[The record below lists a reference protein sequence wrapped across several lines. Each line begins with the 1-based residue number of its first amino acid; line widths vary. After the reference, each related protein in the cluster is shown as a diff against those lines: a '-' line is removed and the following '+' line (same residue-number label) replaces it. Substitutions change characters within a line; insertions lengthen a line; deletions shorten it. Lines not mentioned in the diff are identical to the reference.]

1 MRGQVVE
8 TLPPTWETWN
18 FPLLNL
24 TLVTDIWGTNQQMGT
39 LLASQVSKAFF
50 FKLCFVQYC
59 LLFFFLILAKALFK

>member
-8 TLPPTWETWN
+8 SLPPTWETWN
-18 FPLLNL
+18 FPLLNS

-50 FKLCFVQYC
+50 FKIMLCSVLFTVV
-59 LLFFFLILAKALFK
+59 FFF